1 MERNYRGVI
10 MAEDIRNMASTAG
23 KKEFEKKY
31 TKPYCVVLDS
41 EYCSMGRMIGMIACQ
56 QTGYAYYDA
65 MILLEESPKSGITL
79 EEVEAFE
86 ERYRKRE
93 YSKEELVTDPEY
105 QKIDAAF
112 DQAIDA
118 ALAKGPCLIHDRA
131 VKEMIEA
138 KGYSCISVLTYAD
151 NMQAKIERAKLS
163 PLYKDLPS
171 EEIPAKIQ
179 EEDNIRINYHKA
191 HSHTAWGDKQT
202 YDLLINAET
211 FGRDEAAAI
220 LSAVMK

>member
-1 MERNYRGVI
+1 

-31 TKPYCVVLDS
+31 AKPYCIVLDS
-41 EYCSMGRMIGMIACQ
+41 EYCSMGRMIGMIACRE
-56 QTGYAYYDA
+56 TGYTYYDA
-65 MILLEESPKSGITL
+65 MILLEENPQTGITL
-79 EEVEAFE
+79 AEVEAFE
-86 ERYRKRE
+86 KGYRSKE
-93 YSKEELVTDPEY
+93 LSKEELCSDPEY
-105 QKIDAAF
+105 QRIDAAF

-151 NMQAKIERAKLS
+151 NMEAKIARAKLS
-163 PLYKDLPS
+163 PLYKDLDA

-191 HSHTAWGDKQT
+191 HSQTAWGDKQT

-211 FGRDEAAAI
+211 FGRDQAAVI
-220 LSAVMK
+220 LESVMR

>member
-1 MERNYRGVI
+1 

-31 TKPYCVVLDS
+31 TKPYCIVLDS

-56 QTGYAYYDA
+56 ETGYAYYDA
-65 MILLEESPKSGITL
+65 MILLEENPQSGITL

-86 ERYRKRE
+86 ERYRIKE
-93 YSKEELVTDPEY
+93 YSKEELLGDAEY

-112 DQAIDA
+112 MQAIDA

-151 NMQAKIERAKLS
+151 SMEAKIARARLS
-163 PLYKDLPS
+163 PLYKDLPL
-171 EEIPAKIQ
+171 EVIPGKIQ

-191 HSHTAWGDKQT
+191 HSLTAWGDKQT
-202 YDLLINAET
+202 YDLLINAQT
-211 FGRDEAAAI
+211 FGRDRAAAI
-220 LSAVMK
+220 LASVMR